1 VLLGVSALG
10 TLSVATNPRITGMDW
25 GVDPGPGLVPGLLLA
40 LLALGALGLVLRG
53 GVGLGRS
60 RGQPGAGVAP
70 AALRPYLLPAAMVL
84 LLIVYNQAMSALGF
98 VRATA
103 LFACLCSILIAW
115 QEGRRRDP
123 AGLLLFVAEGLAI
136 TAFMYVVFE
145 RVIGVP
151 LP

>member
-1 VLLGVSALG
+1 MSALG
-10 TLSVATNPRITGMDW
+10 TWSLATNPRVTGMDW
-25 GVDPGPGLVPGLLLA
+25 GADPGPGLVPGLLLA
-40 LLALGALGLVLRG
+40 LLGLGALGLVLRA

-60 RGQPGAGVAP
+60 RGQRGPGVAP

-84 LLIVYNQAMSALGF
+84 LLIVYSQAMTAVGF
-98 VRATA
+98 VWTTA
-103 LFACLCSILIAW
+103 LFACLWSILIAW
-115 QEGRRRDP
+115 QQGRRRDV
-123 AGLLLFVAEGLAI
+123 AGILLFVVEGLAI